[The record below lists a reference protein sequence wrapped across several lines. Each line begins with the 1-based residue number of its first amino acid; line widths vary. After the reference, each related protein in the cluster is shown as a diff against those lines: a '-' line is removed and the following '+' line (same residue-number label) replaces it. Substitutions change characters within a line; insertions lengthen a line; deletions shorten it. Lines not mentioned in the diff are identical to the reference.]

1 MYHKE
6 IEIDDTTFRFPKWK
20 LERVLAN
27 QGTVIGL
34 VSEPLSLLVAGS
46 DSYDEATILS
56 TVVES
61 LMERIASINMVKL
74 AEDTLVGVQV
84 QTKGKSPVDMLPL
97 SNMDEYDLSVDK
109 LITAIAAVIVINYG
123 PLLKNGIGEKLTCL
137 KKLMVA

>member
-74 AEDTLVGVQV
+74 AEDILVGVQV
-84 QTKGKSPVDMLPL
+84 QTG
-97 SNMDEYDLSVDK
+97 
-109 LITAIAAVIVINYG
+109 
-123 PLLKNGIGEKLTCL
+123 
-137 KKLMVA
+137 